1 MTKAREVK
9 EWDRAR
15 CIQSFGATFILH
27 NWTAASLD
35 EWRHSGCCGQG
46 CLLNS
51 KVGICPAPGRCVS
64 NQGCEIAGGSAEWKG
79 LKCNAFEMKWKGAE
93 EWNMTCWL
101 LRPGVL
107 QVTGHD
113 SMLSSVCVCVCVWRR
128 ENLSIVRVQVECVMW
143 CRLPLL
149 LWLPLLPSCSG
160 LMEIKGH

>member
-35 EWRHSGCCGQG
+35 EWRHSGCRGQG

-51 KVGICPAPGRCVS
+51 KVGICPALGRCVS

-113 SMLSSVCVCVCVWRR
+113 SMLSSVCVCVCVTER
-128 ENLSIVRVQVECVMW
+128 ESEHCASTGWVCNVMQAAFA
-143 CRLPLL
+143 PVTSSSTLL
-149 LWLPLLPSCSG
+149 FRPDG
-160 LMEIKGH
+160 D